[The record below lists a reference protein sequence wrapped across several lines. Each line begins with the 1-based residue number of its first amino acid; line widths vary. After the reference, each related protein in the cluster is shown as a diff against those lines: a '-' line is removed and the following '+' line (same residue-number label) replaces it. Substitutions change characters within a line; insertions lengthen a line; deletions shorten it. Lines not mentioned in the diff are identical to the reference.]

1 LRVEDTVDIGK
12 PQELVYAL
20 VRDLRRA
27 PEWQGSLEY
36 VDVEKGFEVR
46 RFAGRTQRAT
56 FFVQDDDP
64 PRRLVISSE
73 GGPARARA
81 EFDFEPHGDGT
92 RVTFAL
98 EVDLRGPARFAG
110 GVMRPAAQRE
120 VAASLQKLKELA
132 ES

>member
-1 LRVEDTVDIGK
+1 MRVEDEIVVEK

-27 PEWQGSLEY
+27 PEWQDSLEWL
-36 VDVEKGFEVR
+36 DVEKGVEIR
-46 RFAGRTQRAT
+46 RFAGRTQRAE
-56 FFVQDDDP
+56 FFVVDDDP

-73 GGPARARA
+73 GGPAKVRA

-92 RVTFAL
+92 RVSFAL
-98 EVDLRGPARFAG
+98 DVSLSGAARFAG
-110 GVMRPAAQRE
+110 GVVKPAAQRE
-120 VAASLQKLKELA
+120 ISTSLANLKALA